1 MRDEDEGGAEI
12 AMERQEQTHDMLPCG
27 RIQVACWLVR

>member
-12 AMERQEQTHDMLPCG
+12 SMERQEQTHDVLSCD
-27 RIQVACWLVR
+27 RIQVAGRLVR